1 MKTFDKANCGLGR
14 SCDLERMFSPTWPGR
29 AWTEVPVWMKSDVSK
44 LSRPSSKKEGGNIFF
59 SGHLERTG
67 AMVSGG
73 GDFLVLLLFNDL
85 LINSNER

>member
-44 LSRPSSKKEGGNIFF
+44 LPRPSSKKEGGDIFF

-67 AMVSGG
+67 AMVSGVVET
-73 GDFLVLLLFNDL
+73 F
-85 LINSNER
+85 